1 MLYWGHFHKAE
12 ELTVLLHDGGMLS
25 FFFFLLLKHPSSMEI
40 SHEYNGHQWLCSSRF
55 PSVIFLREN
64 KTQVEEATLFY

>member
-1 MLYWGHFHKAE
+1 
-12 ELTVLLHDGGMLS
+12 
-25 FFFFLLLKHPSSMEI
+25 MEI

-64 KTQVEEATLFY
+64 KTQVEVATLFY